1 MKYCEECG
9 AKLQDNESFCSECG
23 AKCSENLIVDDKGEV
38 ESNNGEVESN
48 NGGKKRKKTL
58 AVVIAV
64 ALVAIIIGVLGYF
77 VIYPKV
83 MDYLQ
88 DKEDQKAA
96 QKVIH
101 LIDSLDEKKITA
113 DSEKDLD
120 HIKTE
125 YDALSK
131 DQKKLVSNYDDL
143 KGAYKRLEEVQDQK
157 AANSIVTAIDEIDKD
172 SLTAG
177 DTSVQAVR
185 DKYNELSEAQKK
197 LVTNINTLEEYEQ
210 LVQTK
215 KAEEEAKKA
224 KEQETQ
230 AQKAKVLETFE
241 NLKFYEGVWG
251 DFGAHVNQYQ
261 GMVESAIKNSISL
274 SNYFG
279 DVNNVYMVL
288 ELRVMN
294 DDVLANGLTAY
305 NQIYTIYFEGP
316 SVTGTGGARHLECT
330 VSSPNGTSLAYN
342 ETSYY

>member
-23 AKCSENLIVDDKGEV
+23 AKYSENLIADDKEEV

-58 AVVIAV
+58 IVVIAV
-64 ALVAIIIGVLGYF
+64 ALVAIIGVLGYF
-77 VIYPKV
+77 VVYPKV

-131 DQKKLVSNYDDL
+131 KQKKLVDNYDDL
-143 KGAYKRLEEVQDQK
+143 KDAYKRLEEVQDQK
-157 AANSIVTAIDEIDKD
+157 VADSIVTAIDEIDKD

-197 LVTNINTLEEYEQ
+197 LVKNITTLEEYEQ

-215 KAEEEAKKA
+215 KEEAEAQKA

-230 AQKAKVLETFE
+230 AQKAKVLEAFE

-330 VSSPNGTSLAYN
+330 VSSPNGTSLVYN
-342 ETSYY
+342 EISYY

>member
-23 AKCSENLIVDDKGEV
+23 AKCSENLIANDKGEV
-38 ESNNGEVESN
+38 ESNS
-48 NGGKKRKKTL
+48 GGNKRKKTG
-58 AVVIAV
+58 VVVLAV
-64 ALVAIIIGVLGYF
+64 ALVAIIGVLGYF
-77 VIYPKV
+77 VVYPKV
-83 MDYLQ
+83 MDDLQ

-131 DQKKLVSNYDDL
+131 NQKKLVSNYDEL
-143 KGAYKRLEEVQDQK
+143 KGAYKRLEEVQNQK
-157 AANSIVTAIDEIDKD
+157 AADSIVAAIDEIDKD
-172 SLTAG
+172 SLAAG
-177 DTSVQAVR
+177 DTSVQAVK

-197 LVTNINTLEEYEQ
+197 LVTNINKLEEYEQ

-215 KAEEEAKKA
+215 NAEEEAKKA
-224 KEQETQ
+224 KEQEAQ
-230 AQKAKVLETFE
+230 AQKTKVLETFE

-305 NQIYTIYFEGP
+305 NQVYSIYFEGP

-342 ETSYY
+342 EISYY

>member
-23 AKCSENLIVDDKGEV
+23 AKCSENLIADEKEEV
-38 ESNNGEVESN
+38 ESNNV
-48 NGGKKRKKTL
+48 GKKRKRSL
-58 AVVIAV
+58 VIVIVVAVVA
-64 ALVAIIIGVLGYF
+64 AISVLGYF
-77 VIYPKV
+77 VVYPKV

-96 QKVIH
+96 QKVIN
-101 LIDSLDEKKITA
+101 LIDSLDEKEITA

-131 DQKKLVSNYDDL
+131 TQKKLVNNYDDL
-143 KGAYKRLEEVQDQK
+143 KNAYKRLEEVQDQK
-157 AANSIVTAIDEIDKD
+157 VADSIVTAIDEIDKD

-197 LVTNINTLEEYEQ
+197 LVTNITTLEEYEQ

-215 KAEEEAKKA
+215 KAEEEAQKA

-230 AQKAKVLETFE
+230 AQKAKVL
-241 NLKFYEGVWG
+241 
-251 DFGAHVNQYQ
+251 GAHVNQYQ

-274 SNYFG
+274 SSYFG

-330 VSSPNGTSLAYN
+330 VSSPNGTGLAYN
-342 ETSYY
+342 EISYY

>member
-23 AKCSENLIVDDKGEV
+23 AKYSENLIADDKE
-38 ESNNGEVESN
+38 EVESN

-58 AVVIAV
+58 IVVIAV
-64 ALVAIIIGVLGYF
+64 ALVAIIGVLGYF
-77 VIYPKV
+77 VVYPKV

-131 DQKKLVSNYDDL
+131 KQKKLVDNYDDL
-143 KGAYKRLEEVQDQK
+143 KDAYKRLEEVQDQK
-157 AANSIVTAIDEIDKD
+157 AADSIVTAIDEIDKD

-197 LVTNINTLEEYEQ
+197 LVKNITTLEEYEQ

-215 KAEEEAKKA
+215 KEEAEAQKA

-342 ETSYY
+342 EISYY

>member
-38 ESNNGEVESN
+38 ESNKGEVESN
-48 NGGKKRKKTL
+48 NGGKKRKRSL
-58 AVVIAV
+58 VIIIVVAVVA
-64 ALVAIIIGVLGYF
+64 AISALGYF

-96 QKVIH
+96 QKVIN

-131 DQKKLVSNYDDL
+131 KQKKLVDNYDDL
-143 KGAYKRLEEVQDQK
+143 KDAYKRLDEVQDQK
-157 AANSIVTAIDEIDKD
+157 AADSIVTAIDEIDKD
-172 SLTAG
+172 SLTAS

-230 AQKAKVLETFE
+230 AQKVKVLETFE

-279 DVNNVYMVL
+279 DVNNVF
-288 ELRVMN
+288 
-294 DDVLANGLTAY
+294 TK
-305 NQIYTIYFEGP
+305 
-316 SVTGTGGARHLECT
+316 
-330 VSSPNGTSLAYN
+330 
-342 ETSYY
+342 

>member
-23 AKCSENLIVDDKGEV
+23 AKCSENLVADDK
-38 ESNNGEVESN
+38 GEVESN

-58 AVVIAV
+58 LVVIAV
-64 ALVAIIIGVLGYF
+64 ALVAIIGVLGYF
-77 VIYPKV
+77 VVYPKV

-88 DKEDQKAA
+88 DKEDQKVA
-96 QKVIH
+96 QKVIN

-131 DQKKLVSNYDDL
+131 KQKKLVDNYDDL
-143 KGAYKRLEEVQDQK
+143 KDAYKRLEEVQDQK
-157 AANSIVTAIDEIDKD
+157 AADSIVTAIDEIDKD

-197 LVTNINTLEEYEQ
+197 LVKNITTLEEYEQ

-215 KAEEEAKKA
+215 KEEAEAQKA

-342 ETSYY
+342 EISYY

>member
-23 AKCSENLIVDDKGEV
+23 AKCSENLIVDDK
-38 ESNNGEVESN
+38 GEVESN

-88 DKEDQKAA
+88 DKEDQKEA
-96 QKVIH
+96 QKVIN

-157 AANSIVTAIDEIDKD
+157 AADSIVTAIDEIDKD

-185 DKYNELSEAQKK
+185 DKYNELSEAQKPPQP
-197 LVTNINTLEEYEQ
+197 TL
-210 LVQTK
+210 
-215 KAEEEAKKA
+215 
-224 KEQETQ
+224 
-230 AQKAKVLETFE
+230 
-241 NLKFYEGVWG
+241 
-251 DFGAHVNQYQ
+251 
-261 GMVESAIKNSISL
+261 
-274 SNYFG
+274 
-279 DVNNVYMVL
+279 
-288 ELRVMN
+288 
-294 DDVLANGLTAY
+294 
-305 NQIYTIYFEGP
+305 QIFHCRFCSEILFP
-316 SVTGTGGARHLECT
+316 
-330 VSSPNGTSLAYN
+330 
-342 ETSYY
+342 

>member
-23 AKCSENLIVDDKGEV
+23 AKCSENLIADEKEEV
-38 ESNNGEVESN
+38 ESNNV
-48 NGGKKRKKTL
+48 GKKRKRSL
-58 AVVIAV
+58 VIVIVVAVVA
-64 ALVAIIIGVLGYF
+64 AISVLGYF
-77 VIYPKV
+77 VVYPKV

-96 QKVIH
+96 QKVIN

-131 DQKKLVSNYDDL
+131 TQKKLVNNYDDL
-143 KGAYKRLEEVQDQK
+143 KDAYKQLEEVQDQK
-157 AANSIVTAIDEIDKD
+157 VADSIVTAIDEIDKD

-197 LVTNINTLEEYEQ
+197 LVTNITTLEEYEQ

-215 KAEEEAKKA
+215 KAEEEAQKA

-274 SNYFG
+274 SSYFG

-342 ETSYY
+342 EISYY

>member
-23 AKCSENLIVDDKGEV
+23 AKYSENLIADDKE
-38 ESNNGEVESN
+38 EVESN

-58 AVVIAV
+58 IVVIAV
-64 ALVAIIIGVLGYF
+64 ALVAIIGVLGYF
-77 VIYPKV
+77 VVYPKV

-88 DKEDQKAA
+88 DKENQKAA

-131 DQKKLVSNYDDL
+131 KQKKLVDNYDDL
-143 KGAYKRLEEVQDQK
+143 KDAYKRLEEVQDQK
-157 AANSIVTAIDEIDKD
+157 AADSIVTAIDEIDKD

-197 LVTNINTLEEYEQ
+197 LVKNITTLEEYEQ

-215 KAEEEAKKA
+215 KEEAEAQKA

-342 ETSYY
+342 EISYY

>member
-23 AKCSENLIVDDKGEV
+23 AKCSENLIADDKGEV

-58 AVVIAV
+58 AVVIVV
-64 ALVAIIIGVLGYF
+64 ALVAIIGVLGYF

-96 QKVIH
+96 QKVIN

-120 HIKTE
+120 HINTE

-143 KGAYKRLEEVQDQK
+143 KGAYRRLEEVQDQK
-157 AANSIVTAIDEIDKD
+157 AADSIVTAIDEIDKD

-177 DTSVQAVR
+177 DISVQAVR

-261 GMVESAIKNSISL
+261 GMVELSL
-274 SNYFG
+274 
-279 DVNNVYMVL
+279 
-288 ELRVMN
+288 
-294 DDVLANGLTAY
+294 
-305 NQIYTIYFEGP
+305 IHI
-316 SVTGTGGARHLECT
+316 
-330 VSSPNGTSLAYN
+330 
-342 ETSYY
+342 

>member
-9 AKLQDNESFCSECG
+9 AKLQDNERFCSECG
-23 AKCSENLIVDDKGEV
+23 TECSEKIIVDEKGEV
-38 ESNNGEVESN
+38 ESNNV
-48 NGGKKRKKTL
+48 GKKRKKTL
-58 AVVIAV
+58 TVVIV
-64 ALVAIIIGVLGYF
+64 VVLVAVIGVLGYF

-83 MDYLQ
+83 IDFRQ

-96 QKVIH
+96 QKVIN

-131 DQKKLVSNYDDL
+131 TQKKLVNNYDDL
-143 KGAYKRLEEVQDQK
+143 KEAYKRLEEVQDQK
-157 AANSIVTAIDEIDKD
+157 VADSIVTAIDEIDKD

-185 DKYNELSEAQKK
+185 DRYNELSEAQKK
-197 LVTNINTLEEYEQ
+197 LVTNITTLEEYEQ

-215 KAEEEAKKA
+215 KAEEEAQKA

-274 SNYFG
+274 SSYFG

-294 DDVLANGLTAY
+294 DDVLANGLTAS

-342 ETSYY
+342 EISYY

>member
-131 DQKKLVSNYDDL
+131 KQKKLVDNYDDL
-143 KGAYKRLEEVQDQK
+143 KDAYKRLDEVQDQK
-157 AANSIVTAIDEIDKD
+157 AADSIVTAIDEIDKD

-197 LVTNINTLEEYEQ
+197 LVTNITIRWKNMSSWYRRKK
-210 LVQTK
+210 QTRKRRKQKNK
-215 KAEEEAKKA
+215 KHRHRK
-224 KEQETQ
+224 
-230 AQKAKVLETFE
+230 QKF
-241 NLKFYEGVWG
+241 LK
-251 DFGAHVNQYQ
+251 
-261 GMVESAIKNSISL
+261 
-274 SNYFG
+274 
-279 DVNNVYMVL
+279 
-288 ELRVMN
+288 
-294 DDVLANGLTAY
+294 
-305 NQIYTIYFEGP
+305 
-316 SVTGTGGARHLECT
+316 HLKT
-330 VSSPNGTSLAYN
+330 
-342 ETSYY
+342 

>member
-9 AKLQDNESFCSECG
+9 AKLQDNENFCSECG
-23 AKCSENLIVDDKGEV
+23 AKCSENLIVDEKEEV
-38 ESNNGEVESN
+38 ESNNV
-48 NGGKKRKKTL
+48 GKKRKRSL
-58 AVVIAV
+58 VIVIVVAVVA
-64 ALVAIIIGVLGYF
+64 AISALGYF
-77 VIYPKV
+77 VVYPKV

-96 QKVIH
+96 QKVIK
-101 LIDSLDEKKITA
+101 LIDSLDEKEITE
-113 DSEKDLD
+113 DSEKELD
-120 HIKTE
+120 RIKKE

-131 DQKKLVSNYDDL
+131 GQKKLVSNYDDL
-143 KGAYKRLEEVQDQK
+143 EDAYKQLEEVQDQK
-157 AANSIVTAIDEIDKD
+157 AADGIIAAIDGIDKA
-172 SLTAG
+172 SLTAA

-197 LVTNINTLEEYEQ
+197 LVTNVSTLEEYEQ

-215 KAEEEAKKA
+215 KAEEDAKKA

-274 SNYFG
+274 SSYFG

-288 ELRVMN
+288 ELQVMN

-330 VSSPNGTSLAYN
+330 VSSPNGTSLVYN
-342 ETSYY
+342 EISYY

>member
-23 AKCSENLIVDDKGEV
+23 AKCSENLIADDK
-38 ESNNGEVESN
+38 GEVESN

-64 ALVAIIIGVLGYF
+64 ALVAIIGVLGYF

-96 QKVIH
+96 QKVIN

-143 KGAYKRLEEVQDQK
+143 KGAYRRLEEVQDQK
-157 AANSIVTAIDEIDKD
+157 AADSIVTAIDEIDKD

-177 DTSVQAVR
+177 DISVQAVR

-215 KAEEEAKKA
+215 KAEEEAK
-224 KEQETQ
+224 
-230 AQKAKVLETFE
+230 KAKVLETFE

-342 ETSYY
+342 EISYY

>member
-9 AKLQDNESFCSECG
+9 AKLQDNENFCSECG

-38 ESNNGEVESN
+38 ESNKGEVESN
-48 NGGKKRKKTL
+48 NGGKKRKRSL
-58 AVVIAV
+58 VIIIVVAVVA
-64 ALVAIIIGVLGYF
+64 AISALGYF
-77 VIYPKV
+77 AIYPKV

-96 QKVIH
+96 QKVIR
-101 LIDSLDEKKITA
+101 LIDSLDEKEITA
-113 DSEKDLD
+113 ESEKDLNP
-120 HIKTE
+120 IKTE

-131 DQKKLVSNYDDL
+131 KQKKLVDNYDDL
-143 KGAYKRLEEVQDQK
+143 KDAYKRLDEVQDQK
-157 AANSIVTAIDEIDKD
+157 AADSIVTAIDEIDKD
-172 SLTAG
+172 SLTAS

-230 AQKAKVLETFE
+230 AQKVKVLETFE

-316 SVTGTGGARHLECT
+316 SVTKRRSKTFRVH
-330 VSSPNGTSLAYN
+330 SKQSKWN
-342 ETSYY
+342 ESGI

>member
-1 MKYCEECG
+1 MKYCEKCG
-9 AKLQDNESFCSECG
+9 AKLQDNENFCSECG
-23 AKCSENLIVDDKGEV
+23 AKCSENLIVDEKEEV
-38 ESNNGEVESN
+38 ESNNV
-48 NGGKKRKKTL
+48 GKKRKRSL
-58 AVVIAV
+58 VLVIVVAVVA
-64 ALVAIIIGVLGYF
+64 AISALGYF
-77 VIYPKV
+77 VVYPKV

-96 QKVIH
+96 QKVIN
-101 LIDSLDEKKITA
+101 LIDSLDEKEITE
-113 DSEKDLD
+113 DSEKELD
-120 HIKTE
+120 RIKKE
-125 YDALSK
+125 YDALSQG
-131 DQKKLVSNYDDL
+131 QKKLVSNYDDL
-143 KGAYKRLEEVQDQK
+143 EDAYKRLEEVQDQK
-157 AANSIVTAIDEIDKD
+157 AADGIIAAIDGIDKA
-172 SLTAG
+172 SLTAA

-197 LVTNINTLEEYEQ
+197 LVTNVSTLEEYEQ

-215 KAEEEAKKA
+215 KAEEDAKKA

-274 SNYFG
+274 SSYFG

-288 ELRVMN
+288 ELQVMN

-342 ETSYY
+342 EISYY